1 VSNHGG
7 RQLDGAPSTVDA
19 LPAIVEAVGDEVEV
33 WMDGGIRSGQDVMKA
48 LALGAKGTMVGRAF
62 MYALGAMGEA
72 GVTRMLQ
79 ILQSEL
85 DVSMALSGVRQI
97 GEIGRH
103 NLFQGGSNPSARH
116 ARAGFE
122 PAIAALN

>member
-1 VSNHGG
+1 
-7 RQLDGAPSTVDA
+7 
-19 LPAIVEAVGDEVEV
+19 VGQEVEV

-72 GVTRMLQ
+72 GVERMLQ

-85 DVSMALSGVRQI
+85 DVTMALSGVRQI
-97 GEIGRH
+97 REIGRH
-103 NLFQGGSNPSARH
+103 NLFQRTSSGYAARRAHESFEHAISAT
-116 ARAGFE
+116 
-122 PAIAALN
+122 N